1 MAISETSEDNG
12 KATSGR
18 SVSNLYI
25 DKAGKSY
32 SRPPVDVV
40 KIVKV
45 FKESGHKEEITL
57 GDLTNEML
65 LQAAAFGLHQVG
77 QNAYG
82 AAEDE
87 DEKIEKLGKRWENI
101 LAGQWASDRES
112 GPRTSDLLNAFI
124 RGYTAKNGGAPSD
137 EWIETK
143 RAQIQDPAVAKELQ
157 KRPAIKAQLDAIKA
171 ERAAERA
178 KASAASADK
187 ADEVDDFE

>member
-18 SVSNLYI
+18 SVENLYVGK
-25 DKAGKSY
+25 DGKSY
-32 SRPPVDVV
+32 SRPPADVV
-40 KIVKV
+40 KIVKH
-45 FKESGHKEEITL
+45 FKGSGHREELTL
-57 GDLTNEML
+57 ANLTNEML
-65 LQAAAFGLHQVG
+65 LQCAAFGLHQVG

-101 LAGQWASDRES
+101 LAGSWASDRES

-124 RGYTAKNGGAPSD
+124 RGYTAKNGSAPSD
-137 EWIETK
+137 DWVETK
-143 RAQIQDPAVAKELQ
+143 RTQLQDPAVAKEVQ
-157 KRPAIKAQLDAIKA
+157 KRPGVKAQLDAIKA

-178 KASAASADK
+178 KNSLAAVDGEAT
-187 ADEVDDFE
+187 DDFA